1 MLELLGLLAFGD
13 AGWGDELLAGAGLT
27 LALAVCTLPI
37 GLTLGLVVALA
48 KDSRS
53 WIARLLGN
61 AFTTLFRSLPALLTI
76 LIIYF
81 GGQILLRSVLQSLG
95 VETQFEIN
103 GFVAGLIALGV
114 VLGAFSSEVWLGA
127 LRGVPKGQREAA
139 FALGLTRSQA
149 FVNVVF
155 PQLLRLAL
163 PGLGNN
169 WMALLKDTSLVSVI
183 AFSDLLRMTS
193 IAVGVTKEPLFFYFV
208 CCLLYLAMAIA
219 SSFVIDRIE
228 QRANRGFQR
237 ARS

>member
-13 AGWGDELLAGAGLT
+13 AGWGDELLEGAGLT
-27 LALAVCTLPI
+27 LALAVCTLPFGLAI
-37 GLTLGLVVALA
+37 GLAVALA

-53 WIARLLGN
+53 WIARLIGN
-61 AFTTLFRSLPALLTI
+61 VYTTLFRSLPELLTI

-81 GGQILLRSVLQSLG
+81 GGQILLRSVLLGLG

-103 GFVAGLIALGV
+103 GFLAGLFALGV

-193 IAVGVTKEPLFFYFV
+193 IAVGVTKQPLFFYFV
-208 CCLLYLAMAIA
+208 CCLLYLAMAIG

-228 QRANRGFQR
+228 QRANRGYQR